1 MDRIEVR
8 HAIPDDAEAL
18 TEATIRSIREIC
30 GASGD
35 YTPEQIEDWVENKT
49 PTNFLKWMA
58 NPELRLYAGLLDD
71 RIAGVGMFSLEG
83 EIELLYLVPEARGHG
98 LGRAL
103 LAEIESE
110 AEFLEISPL
119 RLNATTVAVGF
130 YERHGYRNLGPSP
143 LALRS
148 FKMEKSL

>member
-1 MDRIEVR
+1 MARIEVR
-8 HAIPDDAEAL
+8 HAVPDDAEAL
-18 TEATIRSIREIC
+18 TEVTIRSIREIC

-35 YTPEQIEDWVENKT
+35 YTPEQIEDWLENKT

-58 NPELRLYAGLLDD
+58 SSDLRLYAGLLNDQ
-71 RIAGVGMFSLEG
+71 IAGVGMFSLEG

-110 AEFLEISPL
+110 AEFREISPL
-119 RLNATTVAVGF
+119 RLHATTVAVNF
-130 YERHGYRNLGPSP
+130 YERHGYRNLGPSA
-143 LALRS
+143 LSLRS
-148 FKMEKSL
+148 YDMEKAM